1 MEIQKTISEIEDC
14 VLHALEACRSA
25 DSRNTAQ
32 KVSFLLSK
40 LRRQA
45 YEQSSVH
52 QVSVSLVQ
60 DAYRCDEVSR
70 RCRDA
75 KIQECQTLLWQR
87 DGGNGAHDFAL
98 AHSATRKLADSLQ
111 EIDPFSCSVSRDLHL
126 LHEQLNAMDTKA
138 DGM

>member
-1 MEIQKTISEIEDC
+1 MEIQKTIGEIEDC
-14 VLHALEACRSA
+14 VTQALKGCRSGVSPNA
-25 DSRNTAQ
+25 AQ
-32 KVSFLLSK
+32 QVSVLLSK

-45 YEQSSVH
+45 HAQSSAH

-87 DGGNGAHDFAL
+87 GGGDGSHDFAL
-98 AHSATRKLADSLQ
+98 AQSATRKLADSLQ
-111 EIDPFSCSVSRDLHL
+111 EIDPFRCGVSRDLHL
-126 LHEQLNAMDTKA
+126 LREQLDAMDTRG
-138 DGM
+138 DDV